1 MILEV
6 KSLLRS
12 FFAFRPYG
20 MPERLFLFFL
30 LVGQDDFVRLYYI
43 VVNNRESSSQ
53 KGNKNVLFRN
63 LLICLV
69 LAVAVYGDDQSV
81 ILSRLQ
87 QRALAA
93 ASAYAPQF
101 PKAMAAWRKDGS
113 FADVEF
119 DEVGDGDKWDGI
131 RHWEYLN
138 AMAWAWA
145 APQSYNRHSR
155 ELGERIYKSVIFW
168 HRVKPWPLN
177 TWWGQIGVPRRAK
190 DVLILALPLLQ
201 QTQDGRMALMSPLSR
216 TALKDDPEIVF
227 IRSLLDRDSRQM
239 REAASYL
246 TVDLKI
252 APLNKIG
259 LQDDGSYN
267 AYEMIQQNQL
277 GVNGVKCLE
286 GGLSFAQLVKGTS
299 FDLKDYQMNALRRLA
314 LDGMAWFLWKG
325 RMDLH
330 AMGGMFDEESRAV
343 ASNKAVASLQP
354 CRRVYQGGR
363 LPSDAG

>member
-63 LLICLV
+63 ILICLV

-87 QRALAA
+87 QRALAT

-145 APQSYNRHSR
+145 APQSYNRRSR
-155 ELGERIYKSVIFW
+155 
-168 HRVKPWPLN
+168 
-177 TWWGQIGVPRRAK
+177 
-190 DVLILALPLLQ
+190 
-201 QTQDGRMALMSPLSR
+201 
-216 TALKDDPEIVF
+216 
-227 IRSLLDRDSRQM
+227 
-239 REAASYL
+239 
-246 TVDLKI
+246 
-252 APLNKIG
+252 
-259 LQDDGSYN
+259 
-267 AYEMIQQNQL
+267 
-277 GVNGVKCLE
+277 
-286 GGLSFAQLVKGTS
+286 
-299 FDLKDYQMNALRRLA
+299 
-314 LDGMAWFLWKG
+314 
-325 RMDLH
+325 
-330 AMGGMFDEESRAV
+330 
-343 ASNKAVASLQP
+343 
-354 CRRVYQGGR
+354 
-363 LPSDAG
+363 

>member
-63 LLICLV
+63 ILICLA

-119 DEVGDGDKWDGI
+119 DEVGDGDRWDGI

-145 APQSYNRHSR
+145 APQSYNRRSR

-177 TWWGQIGVPRRAK
+177 TWWGQVGVPRRAK

-259 LQDDGSYN
+259 LQDDGS
-267 AYEMIQQNQL
+267 
-277 GVNGVKCLE
+277 
-286 GGLSFAQLVKGTS
+286 
-299 FDLKDYQMNALRRLA
+299 
-314 LDGMAWFLWKG
+314 
-325 RMDLH
+325 
-330 AMGGMFDEESRAV
+330 
-343 ASNKAVASLQP
+343 
-354 CRRVYQGGR
+354 
-363 LPSDAG
+363 